1 MILTRRV
8 GEAIMIGKDIEVRV
22 LGVQGQQ
29 IRLGVQAPKD
39 VVVDREEVTQRKALE
54 RVRSESVVC
63 SRRSAS
69 ISTKL
74 WKK

>member
-1 MILTRRV
+1 MLILTRRV

-54 RVRSESVVC
+54 RVRSESG
-63 SRRSAS
+63 
-69 ISTKL
+69 KG
-74 WKK
+74 

>member
-1 MILTRRV
+1 MLILTRRV

-54 RVRSESVVC
+54 RVRSESGKDC
-63 SRRSAS
+63 E
-69 ISTKL
+69 
-74 WKK
+74 

>member
-1 MILTRRV
+1 MLILTRRV

-54 RVRSESVVC
+54 RVRSESGKV
-63 SRRSAS
+63 S
-69 ISTKL
+69 KHE
-74 WKK
+74 

>member
-1 MILTRRV
+1 
-8 GEAIMIGKDIEVRV
+8 MIGKDIEVRV

-54 RVRSESVVC
+54 RVRSESG
-63 SRRSAS
+63 
-69 ISTKL
+69 KD
-74 WKK
+74 

>member
-1 MILTRRV
+1 MLILTRRV

-54 RVRSESVVC
+54 RVRSST
-63 SRRSAS
+63 S
-69 ISTKL
+69 IKEP
-74 WKK
+74 K

>member
-1 MILTRRV
+1 MLILTRRV

-54 RVRSESVVC
+54 RVRSESGKNC
-63 SRRSAS
+63 E
-69 ISTKL
+69 
-74 WKK
+74 